1 MVLGVPS
8 YGYIS
13 RSPVNLL
20 HGRETQLYPRA
31 QREIRRRPPIA
42 PIDFP
47 VASLSIPLP
56 DVPDIGSDISD
67 DLSGAAS
74 DVLHTDSSGKSGGG
88 NVLMVRND
96 DGGTEDGQVQFRS
109 LIKQRALQYIPG
121 IPAFGPNS
129 TSSDPATS
137 AALTRIAYA
146 GNQITNVYTA
156 LGGFQRRWDSC
167 SSTPYLTS
175 SAAKQVISYDDPQ
188 SLEMKAV
195 FVREAGMLGVNM
207 FDVHGDTDQW
217 DLTDAIRR
225 GLGL

>member
-1 MVLGVPS
+1 M
-8 YGYIS
+8 IS
-13 RSPVNLL
+13 NV
-20 HGRETQLYPRA
+20 A
-31 QREIRRRPPIA
+31 IPITA
-42 PIDFP
+42 PLD
-47 VASLSIPLP
+47 VPLP
-56 DVPDIGSDISD
+56 DVPEIPDISA
-67 DLSGAAS
+67 AAS
-74 DVLHTDSSGKSGGG
+74 DILHMDGSGSSGGG
-88 NVLMVRND
+88 NTFVVKND
-96 DGGTEDGQVQFRS
+96 DGGIADGQVQFRS
-109 LIKQRALQYIPG
+109 LIKQRALQYIPAL
-121 IPAFGPNS
+121 PAFGPNA

-137 AALTRIAYA
+137 AELTRIAYA
-146 GNQITNVYTA
+146 GHQITNLFTA

-175 SAAKQVISYDDPQ
+175 PAAKQVISYDDPQ